1 MAKRLARLLL
11 LSAAL
16 LAVRAQDD
24 DVADEVEA
32 APAAAAP
39 SPAVLVLAKA
49 SAPGQPRRRRA
60 DASRAPQTVKEAPAV
75 VGGNVTV
82 TLQVFNAGERC
93 ARGTNPGLPR
103 HARGSRRRCA
113 AWRLGASRSRG
124 ATQRCARRTRAALP
138 GERRTCARRRR
149 TRAWYGRTLR
159 ARRRRRPW
167 PQTRPP

>member
-39 SPAVLVLAKA
+39 SPAFLVIAKA
-49 SAPGQPRRRRA
+49 SAPGLPLRRRA
-60 DASRAPQTVKEAPAV
+60 DAPCAPQTVKEAPAV

-82 TLQVFNAGERC
+82 TLQMFNAGERC
-93 ARGTNPGLPR
+93 APRHQPWIAPRRTRQPQPLRRLPARRLAIPR
-103 HARGSRRRCA
+103 HAALLRAPHARCGAGKRRTDGRGRRRS
-113 AWRLGASRSRG
+113 RLV
-124 ATQRCARRTRAALP
+124 RAALRRADAWRAASQP
-138 GERRTCARRRR
+138 G
-149 TRAWYGRTLR
+149 G
-159 ARRRRRPW
+159 
-167 PQTRPP
+167 